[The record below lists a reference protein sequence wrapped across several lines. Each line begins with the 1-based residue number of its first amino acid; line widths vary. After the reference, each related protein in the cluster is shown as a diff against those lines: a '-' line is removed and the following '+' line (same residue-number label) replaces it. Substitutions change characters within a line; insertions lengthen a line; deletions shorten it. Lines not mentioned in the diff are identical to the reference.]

1 MMLLTNKS
9 SKRIPRQMQ
18 IAMKI
23 KVNMKWM
30 AKNYKLRRAKLLARL
45 LESLSNSLRRK
56 NLRK

>member
-9 SKRIPRQMQ
+9 SKKIPRQMK

-30 AKNYKLRRAKLLARL
+30 AKNKKLRRAKLLARL

>member
-9 SKRIPRQMQ
+9 SKRIPRQMK

-30 AKNYKLRRAKLLARL
+30 AKNYKPRRAKLLARL